1 MIGPSGMPIPS
12 PITSNETALPRSAGP
27 KSAARTANAT
37 GIMMAAPIPITPR
50 AAITRAAE
58 STPAATAEE
67 IPNTPSPM
75 RSSRLRPYRSPSAPQ
90 VSIRPAI
97 TRT

>member
-1 MIGPSGMPIPS
+1 MPTPS
-12 PITSNETALPRSAGP
+12 PITRKETALPRSAGP
-27 KSAARTANAT
+27 KRAARTAKAT
-37 GIMMAAPIPITPR
+37 GSMMAAPIPITPR
-50 AAITRAAE
+50 AAITKAAE

-67 IPNTPSPM
+67 IPNRASPM

-97 TRT
+97 TST